1 MLQLKSMKNI
11 DVERIYNDNTRTNK
25 TSIILCDGNQML
37 LLAEKNIRML
47 PVKSFESFNKVSFC
61 MNFRMPDT
69 SFILAPE
76 FCAYWIAGSL
86 DPCIYFVCMIDESN
100 TT

>member
-1 MLQLKSMKNI
+1 MKI
-11 DVERIYNDNTRTNK
+11 YELRISVGLVVYNQANNF
-25 TSIILCDGNQML
+25 GNGKVVSVCRRL
-37 LLAEKNIRML
+37 SKL
-47 PVKSFESFNKVSFC
+47 PVKSFETFNKVTFC
-61 MNFRMPDT
+61 LNFRMPDT

-100 TT
+100 TTRGYI